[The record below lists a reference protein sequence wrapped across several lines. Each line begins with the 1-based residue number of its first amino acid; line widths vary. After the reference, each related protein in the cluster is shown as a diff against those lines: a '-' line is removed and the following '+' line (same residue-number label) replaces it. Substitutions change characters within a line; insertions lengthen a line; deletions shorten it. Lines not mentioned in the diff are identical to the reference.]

1 MVRAIILEL
10 QLMKVHGLLSTLM
23 TTSCPHGPCLTEFT
37 VHLGGSKNVSRLAWR
52 HFWEECWLEVL
63 DSGVVKR
70 CFAVL
75 ESLEQVQP
83 PAAPGYA
90 ATPWPLTRQY
100 LVVCERR
107 YRAVPPSLLGLG
119 QELCH
124 NHPEN

>member
-1 MVRAIILEL
+1 M
-10 QLMKVHGLLSTLM
+10 
-23 TTSCPHGPCLTEFT
+23 
-37 VHLGGSKNVSRLAWR
+37 
-52 HFWEECWLEVL
+52 L

-75 ESLEQVQP
+75 ESLELVQA

-107 YRAVPPSLLGLG
+107 YRAVPPWLLGLG
-119 QELCH
+119 QEVCRNVAEKCRSKVHGRRASSAGIPRSVVHAKASLGSRAGPAGCAIASW
-124 NHPEN
+124 